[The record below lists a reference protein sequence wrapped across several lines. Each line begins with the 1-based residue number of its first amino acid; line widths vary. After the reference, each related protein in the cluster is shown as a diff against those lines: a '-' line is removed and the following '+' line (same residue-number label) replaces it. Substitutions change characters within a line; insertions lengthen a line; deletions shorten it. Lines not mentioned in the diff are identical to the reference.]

1 MEETLRRVY
10 LQGTSEQRERLGVCG
25 NCGRGGHTG
34 ANCPRSVA
42 VEAVPMPLSAAAKAA
57 LERAAD
63 GGPDNDEEEE
73 APAQEFRYFDPS
85 LLQFSA
91 VESGETATAEG
102 SASGGGVPG
111 ARVATATLQC
121 PNRPTS
127 EGGVLVVAEKP
138 SVAKAV
144 ASHLSNGKM
153 RTASNA
159 DGYAPMCKLH
169 YFHHY
174 FPPAK
179 GMLPVVA
186 TSVRKRAVYPRRFV
200 VRYDPL
206 PRQASDKQ
214 KRN

>member
-42 VEAVPMPLSAAAKAA
+42 VEAVPMSLSAAAKAA

-111 ARVATATLQC
+111 ARLAAAAFQG

-186 TSVRKRAVYPRRFV
+186 TSVRKRAVFRAFLSCELILCQDKLGTNRR
-200 VRYDPL
+200 
-206 PRQASDKQ
+206 
-214 KRN
+214 NI